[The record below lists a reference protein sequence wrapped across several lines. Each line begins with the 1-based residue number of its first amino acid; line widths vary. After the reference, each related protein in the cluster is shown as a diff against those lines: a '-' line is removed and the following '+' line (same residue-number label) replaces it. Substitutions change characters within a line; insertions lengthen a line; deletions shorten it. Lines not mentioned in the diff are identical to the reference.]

1 MEKIPV
7 LINKNITV
15 NLRIENREDLP
26 KLRAFME
33 ANNLKINKSEV
44 ARQLNMD
51 RRTVSKYLNGYTK
64 PSTRNKESKMEM
76 YRPIIEE
83 LLSSDTQVFFYK
95 KVLWQYMK
103 DNYDMDVPLP
113 TFYHY
118 MQHTPDLN
126 AYFSSS
132 SPSKRNSKPV
142 IRFES
147 APGQQAQIDWKES
160 VPFVLR
166 DTGEIIRI
174 NIFAMVLGYSR
185 FKVFKP
191 SLFMTQDVVL
201 HLLGE
206 IFETIGGVPK
216 EIVTDN
222 MRTVMDKPRT
232 RSNDGSINRRFK
244 AFADDFGFKVRPCI
258 AKSPQTKGKV
268 ESTMKLLDEIR
279 AYSGK
284 LNLVELYDKIAE
296 INDRVNSCISKG
308 TGRIPL
314 KDLSKEKDSLLPLPN
329 ESIRNQYR
337 IKSQSVKVNRSSCI
351 SIQSNQY
358 SVPTEYI
365 GKYVEYQIHD
375 LHAYVYYSTK
385 LIAVH
390 MLSDKKLNYLPEHY
404 EEILSSVFTAK
415 QHDDI
420 SNMAKTNLSVI
431 GGIYGEQ

>member
-1 MEKIPV
+1 M
-7 LINKNITV
+7 
-15 NLRIENREDLP
+15 P
-26 KLRAFME
+26 KLIMLTGIPGSGKSTRRADCG
-33 ANNLKINKSEV
+33 KHI
-44 ARQLNMD
+44 
-51 RRTVSKYLNGYTK
+51 K

-206 IFETIGGVPK
+206 IFETIGGVPTYLITNEHFYIDININSISRFLNK
-216 EIVTDN
+216 LKSEN
-222 MRTVMDKPRT
+222 MVSPIQRKGGS
-232 RSNDGSINRRFK
+232 RSAR
-244 AFADDFGFKVRPCI
+244 
-258 AKSPQTKGKV
+258 
-268 ESTMKLLDEIR
+268 
-279 AYSGK
+279 
-284 LNLVELYDKIAE
+284 
-296 INDRVNSCISKG
+296 
-308 TGRIPL
+308 
-314 KDLSKEKDSLLPLPN
+314 
-329 ESIRNQYR
+329 
-337 IKSQSVKVNRSSCI
+337 
-351 SIQSNQY
+351 
-358 SVPTEYI
+358 
-365 GKYVEYQIHD
+365 KY
-375 LHAYVYYSTK
+375 
-385 LIAVH
+385 
-390 MLSDKKLNYLPEHY
+390 
-404 EEILSSVFTAK
+404 
-415 QHDDI
+415 
-420 SNMAKTNLSVI
+420 
-431 GGIYGEQ
+431 